1 MIDFKELKQ
10 SVTCFDAAQKL
21 GLNLWQLNSEEYR
34 GVSIAPG
41 EHTHNNGLSVKR
53 YVWYDHTLQ
62 YGGDVIDLVAFVKF
76 GTNDNQSRIEAAKFL
91 AGDSEF
97 DSDSEQY
104 KSFTNDSTAH
114 ISKTFTL
121 SVAVGVRQNVFN
133 KEYGHVS
140 EIRTLHDLQ
149 QAVLWDNTCCTFRN
163 NHRNSEMFI
172 QADVV
177 CMDCDNDHEDNP
189 ENWLT
194 PEKLAF
200 FIHNVLF
207 LVVYS
212 RHHMKDKKD
221 TKGNIISPRP
231 RWHVYFPL
239 SRSYSEYNTLK
250 DMKELILQ
258 RFPEFDPAAKDV
270 TRLLFG
276 VENPMCELHEGDSY
290 LDEFLSSKK
299 DSSWK
304 YQPDNEQNRKE
315 AFKVAMS
322 VLGKFGISEKARNF
336 FDNTC
341 SQFSP
346 PITAQESSNI
356 WQSALKYAKEFK
368 DKFTPKKSTLTLP
381 VIENVLKQF
390 NIEVKFNLLTH
401 RVIVSDLPRDNGFI
415 PESYFDCNEF
425 TRAKANI
432 DCLPLFLNSYLKDQ
446 NFSFSAAF
454 IQDALNVI
462 ATTHSFNPFFELIQN
477 TIYDGKD
484 RIYELCKVLGITS
497 ENFHYVKYFEK
508 WLWQVVSMALNDDG
522 SLGNEF
528 VLVLKGEQ
536 GIGKTSFFRKLAV
549 MPEWFA
555 EGASIDMRNKDTII
569 EAVQV
574 LICELG
580 ELEATLNRDQPS
592 LKAFLTRPQDV
603 FRMPYART
611 AQRYERRT
619 TFCASVNKE
628 QFLRDNTGSRRFVI
642 IPVNTDMDKEFIQH
656 EMTPEYTAQLWRQV
670 YEKYYLKRGRNG
682 FYLSDD
688 EREFSEN
695 NNIQANV
702 LIDGETELYDL
713 LDWEQPIEMW
723 HWCTCSEI
731 IKNLELRI
739 SAKKLGTALTA
750 IHTKDNRVTKKHSM
764 HGQVYF
770 IPPKKSMC

>member
-41 EHTHNNGLSVKR
+41 EHTHNNALSVKR
-53 YVWYDHTLQ
+53 DVWYDHTLQ
-62 YGGDVIDLVAFVKF
+62 HGGDVIDLVAFTMF

-114 ISKTFTL
+114 ISKPFTL

-149 QAVLWDNTCCTFRN
+149 QAVLFDNTCCIFKN
-163 NHRNSEMFI
+163 NYRKTEMFI
-172 QADVV
+172 QTDVI

-200 FIHNVLF
+200 LLPDVLF

-212 RHHMKDKKD
+212 RHHMKDKPD

-258 RFPEFDPAAKDV
+258 RFPEFDSAAKDV

-276 VENPMCELHEGDSY
+276 VENPICELHEGTSY
-290 LDEFLSSKK
+290 IDEFLSSNRN
-299 DSSWK
+299 SS
-304 YQPDNEQNRKE
+304 QMRKE
-315 AFKVAMS
+315 AFKEAMS
-322 VLGKFGISEKARNF
+322 AINQFGITDKAKNSF
-336 FDNTC
+336 NNSC
-341 SQFSP
+341 SQFST
-346 PITAQESSNI
+346 PITAQDRNSI
-356 WQSALKYAKEFK
+356 WNQAVSLFGQAKGK
-368 DKFTPKKSTLTLP
+368 SQKKRILTLP
-381 VIENVLKQF
+381 VIENSLKQF
-390 NIEVKFNLLTH
+390 NIEVKYDVITH
-401 RVIVSDLPRDNGFI
+401 RVSISDLPSDNPFV
-415 PESYFDCNEF
+415 PESYFDCNKF

-432 DCLPLFLNSYLKDQ
+432 DCLPLFLNSYLKEQ

-462 ATTHSFNPFFELIQN
+462 ATTHSVNPFLDMLKN
-477 TIYDGKD
+477 TIWDGKN
-484 RIYELCKVLGITS
+484 RVYELCQVLGITS
-497 ENFHYVKYFEK
+497 EDYHYIKYFEK

-528 VLVLKGEQ
+528 VLVLQGKQ

-549 MPEWFA
+549 IPDWFA
-555 EGASIDMRNKDTII
+555 EGASIDMKNKDTII

-603 FRMPYART
+603 FRLPYART

-619 TFCASVNKE
+619 SFCGSVNQE
-628 QFLRDNTGSRRFVI
+628 QFLRDTTGSRRFVI
-642 IPVNTDMDKEFIQH
+642 IPVSADMDKQFIQN

-670 YEKYYLKRGRNG
+670 YEQYYLKRGRNG
-682 FYLSDD
+682 FYLTDD
-688 EREFSEN
+688 ERQFSEN

-702 LIDGETELYDL
+702 PVDGEVELYDL
-713 LDWEQPIEMW
+713 LDWEQPIDMW
-723 HWCTCSEI
+723 KWCTCSEI

-739 SAKKLGTALTA
+739 SAKKLGIALTA
-750 IHTKDNRVTKKHSM
+750 IHTKDHRVTKKHAN

-770 IPPKKSMC
+770 IPPKKNMC